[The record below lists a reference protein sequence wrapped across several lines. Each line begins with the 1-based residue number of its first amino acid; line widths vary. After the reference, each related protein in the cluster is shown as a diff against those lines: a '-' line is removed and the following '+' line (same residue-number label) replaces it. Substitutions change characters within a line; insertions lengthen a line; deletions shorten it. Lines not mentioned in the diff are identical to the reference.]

1 MAGSRLFQPSSATL
15 VYLRGGYANTR
26 VRATLDP
33 FAGGRI
39 ELAAVEGCGKCQLA
53 IQDLGAVRDE
63 AEHVGHGTE
72 LLFDPFEQGFGRFGG
87 VVDFRGRNA
96 GHR

>member
-1 MAGSRLFQPSSATL
+1 MRAGESLADIAVGRQA
-15 VYLRGGYANTR
+15 VVAAVDLRHRKG
-26 VRATLDP
+26 DP

-39 ELAAVEGCGKCQLA
+39 ELAAVERCGKCQLA